1 MRQSLAVA
9 EARLLAD
16 LAGEAP
22 SSCAVC
28 SSGSPRPPRPPSG
41 KPVAPDETQC

>member
-9 EARLLAD
+9 TARLLAD

-28 SSGSPRPPRPPSG
+28 SPRPPSG